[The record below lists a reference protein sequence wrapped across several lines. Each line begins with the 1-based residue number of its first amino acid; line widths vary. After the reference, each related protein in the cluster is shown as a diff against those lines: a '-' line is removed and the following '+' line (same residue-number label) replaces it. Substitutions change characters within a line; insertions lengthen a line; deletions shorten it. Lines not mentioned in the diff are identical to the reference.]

1 MEQNKNPAPNL
12 DLNEHKKQ
20 EEEIPLK
27 IEVLNEQYKD
37 YDLSFKI
44 IVIGNSGVGKS
55 CLALKATKN
64 IFEEQFM
71 STVGFEFFVFNLKIN
86 EKIIKLQIWD
96 TCGQEVYRSLIS
108 NFYRSSSMA
117 IIVYSIDNEE
127 SFNDLDNWVKQL
139 KTHSSPDCKVFII
152 GNKNDLEDKRK
163 VSYEQG
169 ENFAKNNQ
177 FNLFLETSAKTGFNS
192 KEMFIEAA
200 KLLYRNYE
208 KLNKDGDLT
217 KLNEE
222 NMLNKERSILK
233 LNNGEEENHFG
244 CC

>member
-1 MEQNKNPAPNL
+1 MDQNDNPAPNL
-12 DLNEHKKQ
+12 DLKENEKP

-27 IEVLNEQYKD
+27 IEVLSEQYKD

-55 CLALKATKN
+55 CLSLKATKN

-71 STVGFEFFVFNLKIN
+71 STVGFEFFAFNIKIN

-139 KTHSSPDCKVFII
+139 KSEKS
-152 GNKNDLEDKRK
+152 
-163 VSYEQG
+163 
-169 ENFAKNNQ
+169 
-177 FNLFLETSAKTGFNS
+177 FL
-192 KEMFIEAA
+192 
-200 KLLYRNYE
+200 
-208 KLNKDGDLT
+208 
-217 KLNEE
+217 
-222 NMLNKERSILK
+222 
-233 LNNGEEENHFG
+233 
-244 CC
+244 